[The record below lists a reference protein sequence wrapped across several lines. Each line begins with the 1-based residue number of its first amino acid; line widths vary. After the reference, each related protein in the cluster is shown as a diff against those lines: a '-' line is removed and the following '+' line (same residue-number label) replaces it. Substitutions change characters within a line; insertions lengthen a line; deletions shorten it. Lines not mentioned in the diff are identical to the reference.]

1 MSILFRDQPD
11 RGLERSTVRLPP
23 GYGSLD
29 IAAQMR
35 GSSAVTVTNDSAMRH
50 DAVWSCRTR
59 IAEDVAMMPV
69 DVIYYDGGARRE
81 VSPLPQIIAAPSTMT
96 PSAMDWR
103 YQIVMSWTGSGNAWG
118 IVTSTTP
125 DRTLPTRI
133 ELKDESSVRFQMAGD
148 SVRIFVDNVEEEL
161 WPVGRLWHSPA
172 YTMPGRLLGLSPIQ
186 HHATAIG
193 KGMAAG
199 LHGFQYFSDGAHPT
213 SIWKLKGAN
222 AEQAATFKA
231 RLMELARGNREPMTV
246 DADAVTMERLQSNP
260 TDSQFLD
267 TERYSVEQVC
277 RIFNCDPA
285 DHGSSSGG
293 SSITYANRTDSD
305 LARLKRRQYWVTK
318 MQEVLSSFLPDPMM
332 ARLNTSSY
340 LMMTATERHALHK
353 VRLDSK
359 TITVNEIRRIEDEAP
374 FDGDEFDTPGIPGG
388 VDAPDD
394 DVDQARAAEHDQLL
408 EVVRSA
414 VTMADERR
422 ATSTPPPSFTVHN
435 HVPEGR
441 EIVIPAPE
449 VRVDSPVTVNVPEQ
463 RATETPNVY
472 VTVDPTPVTV
482 NVDPTPV
489 TIDNRVDVQ
498 PAKTAAPVIHMMP
511 ADETPST
518 YKVRRDAQGR
528 ISEVEEKG

>member
-1 MSILFRDQPD
+1 MSILFRDQPE

-23 GYGSLD
+23 GYGSID

-35 GSSAVTVTNDSAMRH
+35 GSSAVSVTNDTAMRH

-96 PSAMDWR
+96 SSAMDWR

-125 DRTLPTRI
+125 DRMLPTRI
-133 ELKDESSVRFQMAGD
+133 ELKDESAVRFQTGGGV
-148 SVRIFVDNVEEEL
+148 VRIFVDNVEEEL

-186 HHATAIG
+186 YHATAIG

-213 SIWKLKGAN
+213 SVWKLKGAN
-222 AEQAATFKA
+222 AEQAASFKQ
-231 RLMELARGNREPMTV
+231 RLMDLARGNREPLTV
-246 DADAVTMERLQSNP
+246 DADAVAMERLQSNP

-277 RIFNCDPA
+277 RIYNCDPA

-293 SSITYANRTDSD
+293 SAITYANRTDSD
-305 LARLKRRQYWVTK
+305 LARLKRRQFWVTK

-340 LMMTATERHALHK
+340 LMMTARERHDLHK

-359 TITVNEIRRIEDEAP
+359 TITVNEIRRIEDEEP
-374 FDGDEFDTPGIPGG
+374 FADPEFDEPGIPDG
-388 VDAPDD
+388 VDAEPADD
-394 DVDQARAAEHDQLL
+394 IAPVSPQARADELL
-408 EVVRSA
+408 GAVRSA
-414 VTMADERR
+414 VLELDERR
-422 ATSTPPPSFTVHN
+422 AIPPPSFTVHN

-441 EIVIPAPE
+441 DIVIPAPE

-463 RATETPNVY
+463 RAAETPNVY

-482 NVDPTPV
+482 SPTPV
-489 TIDNRVDVQ
+489 TIENNNQIDVQ
-498 PAKTAAPVIHMMP
+498 PAKVAAPVVHMMP

-518 YKVRRDAQGR
+518 YKVRRDGQGR